1 MRTDSSVTSADG
13 TRIAFEWSGS
23 GSSLILVEPAGHFR
37 AFSAFDG
44 LTPLLAKAFT
54 VYRYDRRG
62 RGQSTDTSPYA
73 PEREVEDLAALIDA
87 ATDGGT
93 AVYGYSSGALLALHA
108 AAAGL
113 PIGRI
118 ALLEPPLP
126 EDDAVRPDPL
136 TIELA
141 DLVAAGRND
150 DAVERFHRAIGV
162 PDEVIDGMRGTA
174 AFEAMSAIAPTLVYD
189 CRLSDATTMDLLGT
203 VGVPTLV
210 LDSEGSGEN
219 LTGWAASVAALLPNG
234 THRSLPGEWHGVP
247 DETLAPV
254 LIEYLGG

>member
-1 MRTDSSVTSADG
+1 MLTDSSVTSTDG
-13 TRIAFEWSGS
+13 TRIAFERSGS

-37 AFSAFDG
+37 GFSAFDG
-44 LTPLLAKAFT
+44 LTPLIAKAFT

-62 RGQSTDTSPYA
+62 RGQSTDTPPYA

-87 ATDGGT
+87 AGGRA
-93 AVYGYSSGALLALHA
+93 AVYGYSSG
-108 AAAGL
+108 
-113 PIGRI
+113 

-189 CRLSDATTMDLLGT
+189 CRLSDSTTRDLLGK

-210 LDSEGSGEN
+210 MDSEGSGDN
-219 LTGWAASVAALLPNG
+219 LTGWAASVAALLRNG

>member
-1 MRTDSSVTSADG
+1 MPTDSSVTSADG
-13 TRIAFEWSGS
+13 TRIAFDRAGS

-37 AFSAFDG
+37 GFSAFDG
-44 LTPLLAKAFT
+44 LTPLIAETFT

-73 PEREVEDLAALIDA
+73 PGREVEDLAALIDA
-87 ATDGGT
+87 AGGRV

-113 PIGRI
+113 SIRRM
-118 ALLEPPLP
+118 ALLEPPLQ
-126 EDDAVRPDPL
+126 EDDAARPDPL
-136 TIELA
+136 TVELA

-162 PDEVIDGMRGTA
+162 PDEIVDGMRGTA
-174 AFEAMSAIAPTLVYD
+174 AFEAMSSIAPTLVYD
-189 CRLSDATTMDLLGT
+189 CRLSDATTRDLLRA
-203 VGVPTLV
+203 VAVPTLV
-210 LDSEGSGEN
+210 LDSEGSDDN

>member
-1 MRTDSSVTSADG
+1 MQTDSSVISDDG
-13 TRIAFEWSGS
+13 TRIAFEQSGS
-23 GSSLILVEPAGHFR
+23 GSSLVLVEPAGHFR
-37 AFSAFDG
+37 GFSAFDR
-44 LTPLLAKAFT
+44 LTPLLAETFT

-62 RGQSTDTSPYA
+62 RDQSTDMSPYA

-87 ATDGGT
+87 AGGQA

-113 PIGRI
+113 PIRRM

-141 DLVAAGRND
+141 DLIAAGRND
-150 DAVERFHRAIGV
+150 DAVDRFHRAIGV

-174 AFEAMSAIAPTLVYD
+174 AFEAMSSIAPTLVYD
-189 CRLSDATTMDLLGT
+189 CRLSDATTRDLLGA
-203 VGVPTLV
+203 VAVPTLV
-210 LDSEGSGEN
+210 LDSEASGEN

-234 THRSLPGEWHGVP
+234 THRSLPGEWHVVP
-247 DETLAPV
+247 DEILAPV

>member
-13 TRIAFEWSGS
+13 TRIAFDRSGS

-37 AFSAFDG
+37 EFSAFDG
-44 LTPLLAKAFT
+44 LTPLIAERFT

-62 RGQSTDTSPYA
+62 RGRSTDTSPYA
-73 PEREVEDLAALIDA
+73 PEREVEDLAALIA
-87 ATDGGT
+87 AAGGGA
-93 AVYGYSSGALLALHA
+93 AVYGYSSGALLALLA

-113 PIGRI
+113 PIRRMG
-118 ALLEPPLP
+118 LLEPPLQ

-136 TIELA
+136 TIELR

-150 DAVERFHRAIGV
+150 EAVERFHRAIGV
-162 PDEVIDGMRGTA
+162 PDEVVDGMRGTA
-174 AFEAMSAIAPTLVYD
+174 AFEAMSSIAPTLVYD
-189 CRLSDATTMDLLGT
+189 CRLSDATTTDLLGT
-203 VGVPTLV
+203 VAVPTLV

-219 LTGWAASVAALLPNG
+219 LTGWAAGVAAHLPNG
-234 THRSLPGEWHGVP
+234 MHRSLPGEWHGVP
-247 DETLAPV
+247 DEILAPV